1 MNLMVPYPKQRAS
14 VSGRLRLLVASFSLT
29 LPLLVLAQAPP
40 PLQVRY
46 TEAREHNLRRSIV
59 LPGSV
64 EARTSSLVASEVAG
78 PVAELKAREGTR
90 VSAGQVL
97 ARLRTTSLELQ
108 LQAAQASHKEAS
120 ARLKLAE
127 KTLERSRELFE
138 SKILSQ
144 QQLDVQLQ
152 EYEAWRG
159 RTEQLEAEIARLQH
173 DIDCATI
180 RAPFAGVVVREH
192 TEVGQWVSEGGPVV
206 ELLALDELEIRIE
219 VPERYFRELKVGV
232 SAQVTFE
239 ALPETDFFGRILA
252 VIPRADAQ
260 ARTFPVKIG
269 VRNPH
274 RRIGVGML
282 ARVALAVGEPYVATL
297 VPKDA
302 IVTRGDRRFIY
313 LLNED
318 STVAEV
324 AVETGTAVGG
334 WVEVNS
340 PVRPGQKV
348 ITRGN
353 ERLMP
358 GMTVA
363 AQAMSYEFP

>member
-1 MNLMVPYPKQRAS
+1 MLQ
-14 VSGRLRLLVASFSLT
+14 RLRPRLRIPARRLVCAASFLIALSLT
-29 LPLLVLAQAPP
+29 LLAQEPP

-78 PVAELKAREGTR
+78 PVVELKAREGTR

-97 ARLRTTSLELQ
+97 ARLRTSNLELQ
-108 LQAAQASHKEAS
+108 LQAAQASHKEAT

-127 KTLERSRELFE
+127 KTLERTRELFE

-144 QQLDVQLQ
+144 QQLDEQLH
-152 EYEAWRG
+152 EYDAWRG
-159 RTEQLEAEIARLQH
+159 RTEQLEAQIARLKH
-173 DIDCATI
+173 DIDRATI

-192 TEVGQWVSEGGPVV
+192 TEAGQWVSEGGPVV
-206 ELLALDELEIRIE
+206 ELLALDDLEIRVE

-232 SAQVTFE
+232 SAPVTFE
-239 ALPETDFFGRILA
+239 ALPGAEFSGRVAA
-252 VIPRADAQ
+252 VIPQADAQ

-269 VRNPH
+269 VRNPGQ
-274 RRIGVGML
+274 RIGVGML

-313 LLNED
+313 LLND
-318 STVAEV
+318 DNTVTEV

-334 WVEVNS
+334 WLEVNS

-353 ERLMP
+353 ERLFP
-358 GMTVA
+358 GMTVS
-363 AQAMSYEFP
+363 AQAMGYEFP